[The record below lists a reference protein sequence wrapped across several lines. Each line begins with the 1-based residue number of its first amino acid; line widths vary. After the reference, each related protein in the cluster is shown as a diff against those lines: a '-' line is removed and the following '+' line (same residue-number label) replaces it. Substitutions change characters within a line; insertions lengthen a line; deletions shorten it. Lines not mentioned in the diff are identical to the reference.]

1 MKGYRLKRGCDSFV
15 ADRSHSMHDEK
26 PGQLFKYTG
35 PKSAP
40 MTTSWLE
47 FLWSSHELND
57 PTRPTKERHHSRK
70 VTGLPHS
77 NTFSSRMMTGP
88 HWAHVTD
95 WKRHQ
100 GRCYDACNIIQ
111 HDQYGKSSDPLSH
124 SLVRSMQTSSPLDR
138 LISLKFNWLW
148 VSLWWWSLNLSILQM
163 YKRHLSLN
171 SVHFVKLL
179 NISTF
184 VAIPIFI
191 GLKF

>member
-1 MKGYRLKRGCDSFV
+1 MIQQGRLRRDITAES
-15 ADRSHSMHDEK
+15 DR
-26 PGQLFKYTG
+26 FAT
-35 PKSAP
+35 
-40 MTTSWLE
+40 
-47 FLWSSHELND
+47 
-57 PTRPTKERHHSRK
+57 
-70 VTGLPHS
+70 S

-138 LISLKFNWLW
+138 FISLKFNWLW

-191 GLKF
+191 RCRRNTDGLVYNIFSSKL